1 MTRQVT
7 LLANEAPI
15 PLDYFVAG
23 FIDHTV
29 GGMVA
34 ALKGTGEIDT
44 LDVTVDGGD
53 VSVVLNGSAVPVNQF
68 AGKIIR
74 STVIGMT
81 SSLKG
86 VDSPGKIQIAIR
98 R

>member
-7 LLANEAPI
+7 LLANESPV

-34 ALKGTGEIDT
+34 ALKGTGEIHA
-44 LDVTVDGGD
+44 LDVTIGGDD
-53 VSVVLNGSAVPVNQF
+53 VSVVLNGSTVPVNQF
-68 AGKIIR
+68 ASEIIR
-74 STVIGMT
+74 NTVHGMV

-86 VDSPGKIQIAIR
+86 VGNSGKIQIAIR